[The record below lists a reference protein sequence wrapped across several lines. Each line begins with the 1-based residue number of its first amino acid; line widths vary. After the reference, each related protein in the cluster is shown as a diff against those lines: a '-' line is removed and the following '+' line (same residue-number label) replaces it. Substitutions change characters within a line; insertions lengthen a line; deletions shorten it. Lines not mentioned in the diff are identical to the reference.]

1 MQQLI
6 FATSNKGKIKEI
18 RAVLADMEQV
28 RTALRELMQFIEKS
42 ERHLYY
48 TNFSD
53 SVVDAREGEAVYAS
67 DDLKNYRDKVE
78 YYLKEHQNSLAVHK
92 LRNNKKLTAVEFSE
106 LERILWE
113 ELGTRK
119 EYEREYGETPVGRL
133 VRKIVGI
140 DREAV
145 NEAFGEFLRDERLNL
160 NQMRFLRLIMD
171 YISVNGNIED
181 NSVLM
186 EEPFRSV
193 GSMIT
198 LFENDMAAAHRILH
212 VVEEIRKNSEET
224 A

>member
-1 MQQLI
+1 M
-6 FATSNKGKIKEI
+6 
-18 RAVLADMEQV
+18 
-28 RTALRELMQFIEKS
+28 
-42 ERHLYY
+42 
-48 TNFSD
+48 
-53 SVVDAREGEAVYAS
+53 
-67 DDLKNYRDKVE
+67 KNYRDKVE

>member
-1 MQQLI
+1 M
-6 FATSNKGKIKEI
+6 
-18 RAVLADMEQV
+18 
-28 RTALRELMQFIEKS
+28 
-42 ERHLYY
+42 
-48 TNFSD
+48 
-53 SVVDAREGEAVYAS
+53 
-67 DDLKNYRDKVE
+67 
-78 YYLKEHQNSLAVHK
+78 
-92 LRNNKKLTAVEFSE
+92 RNNKKLTAVEFSE